1 MGKLSSIMDL
11 SEVAVAGRPLSTLL
25 QESLRDAH
33 EQLRDQD
40 SDAGAVSDGATNGR
54 PDSTGA

>member
-1 MGKLSSIMDL
+1 MVKLSSIMDL

-40 SDAGAVSDGATNGR
+40 GDADAVSGGATSGQR
-54 PDSTGA
+54 DSTGA